1 MRKILLLLFFVTSC
15 AFVFAQD
22 ISKKFSA
29 TTQMFINE
37 RDGKLTLPDNP
48 KPSNIQGQTLII
60 GKTTQS
66 YGSDRPIAKPDT
78 INGVPM
84 IAAFIRLADNSDVSS
99 LEAKGVI
106 VQCKFNK
113 GLVTALD
120 SCRQY

>member
-48 KPSNIQGQTLII
+48 KPSNIQGE
-60 GKTTQS
+60 
-66 YGSDRPIAKPDT
+66 
-78 INGVPM
+78 
-84 IAAFIRLADNSDVSS
+84 F
-99 LEAKGVI
+99 
-106 VQCKFNK
+106 
-113 GLVTALD
+113 
-120 SCRQY
+120 